1 MHELPV
7 MNSILDIVIKHAKM
21 NNVKKIIKIHLK
33 VGVLSDLEDKWMQQY
48 FDYVAK
54 ESVAE
59 GAMLEIERV
68 PAKMKCNAC
77 SFEFEPDM
85 KKEEKI
91 VCPEC
96 GNEKCNLIAGNKY
109 SIANMEVI

>member
-21 NNVKKIIKIHLK
+21 NNVNKVMKIYLK
-33 VGVLSDLEDKWMQQY
+33 VGVMCDLEEKWMQHY
-48 FDYVAK
+48 FNYVSEK
-54 ESVAE
+54 SVAE
-59 GAMLEIERV
+59 GAALDIERIPV
-68 PAKMKCNAC
+68 KMQCNAC
-77 SFEFEPDM
+77 SKTFEPDI

-96 GNEKCNLIAGNKY
+96 SKDKFTIVAGNKY
-109 SIANMEVI
+109 FIGNMEVI